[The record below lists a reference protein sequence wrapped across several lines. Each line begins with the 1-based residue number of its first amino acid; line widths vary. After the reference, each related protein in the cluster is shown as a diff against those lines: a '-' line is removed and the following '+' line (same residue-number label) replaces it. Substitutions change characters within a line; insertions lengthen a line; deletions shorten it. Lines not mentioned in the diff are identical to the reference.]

1 MEQYLKNFA
10 DHVGRWLESTS
21 PDSDAIVSTRIRLAR
36 NIEGYP
42 FVSKLQNGKAG
53 ELHAK
58 LREAI
63 VSAGIAPNLSYL
75 DLAATS
81 AVCRQALLE
90 RHLISREL
98 AGGRIERGVAFDETE
113 SIAIMANEEDHLRLQ
128 VLRCGLSIDDAW
140 EEMKRIDK
148 ALEAKLPYAFLPDYG
163 YLTACP
169 TNVGTGMRVSI
180 MFHLPA
186 LAMAEKELKRVFNAA
201 AKTNL
206 AVRGLHGEG
215 TKAVG
220 EFYQI
225 SNQVTLGRSEKDTLD
240 DLKQFAPQILDFERK
255 VRATLME
262 DRRRSIEDR
271 VHRALGL
278 LQSARSISSDEA
290 IGHLSAVRL
299 GVSLGLLKNFDLPR
313 LHRLLILT
321 QPGHLQAKLG
331 RELSPE
337 ERDFERAKL
346 LREALGGAST

>member
-1 MEQYLKNFA
+1 MEQYLKGFA
-10 DHVGRWLESTS
+10 DHVGRWLDATTS
-21 PDSDAIVSTRIRLAR
+21 DSDVIVSTRIRLAR
-36 NIEGYP
+36 NAAGYP
-42 FVSKLQNGKAG
+42 FVAKLQNSKAG

-63 VSAGIAPNLSYL
+63 VSSDIAPNLAYL
-75 DLAATS
+75 DLVAS
-81 AVCRQALLE
+81 SSVCRQALLE

-98 AGGRIERGVAFDETE
+98 AGGRVERGVAFDGPE
-113 SIAIMANEEDHLRLQ
+113 SISIMVNEEDHLRLQ
-128 VLRCGLSIDDAW
+128 VLRAGLSIDDAW
-140 EEMKRIDK
+140 EEMRRIDQ
-148 ALEAKLPYAFLPDYG
+148 AIEAKVPFAFLPDYG

-225 SNQVTLGRSEKDTLD
+225 SNQVTLGRSEKELLD

-255 VRATLME
+255 VRSTLME
-262 DRRRSIEDR
+262 DRRRGVEDR
-271 VHRALGL
+271 VHRAFGT
-278 LQSARSISSDEA
+278 LQNARSITSDEA

-299 GVSLGLLKNFDLPR
+299 GVALGLLKDFDYPR
-313 LHRLLILT
+313 VHRLLILT
-321 QPGHLQAKLG
+321 QPGHLQARIG

-346 LREALGGAST
+346 LREALGGAA